1 MYKDSLGRFL
11 TLCLFQ
17 ENYEHQNK
25 KYPPVY
31 SLRDPDPDNAKQL
44 PSFKKLFMDTKDIT
58 GYKVAMQEL
67 GSWEHMQKLFKS
79 KWFMSYFVK
88 WVDEMEIMLKAEGL
102 LKIQEHVSG
111 EGSTSFQAAKY
122 LSDKGW
128 EPKRGRPTKAEKA
141 KEAAKEKALED
152 ALEDDMERVLRVVK

>member
-1 MYKDSLGRFL
+1 MDKDSLGRCL

-67 GSWEHMQKLFKS
+67 GSWDHMQKLFKS

-88 WVDEMEIMLKAEGL
+88 WVDEMEVMLKAEGL

-128 EPKRGRPTKAEKA
+128 EPKRGRPSKTEKA